1 MAERDELSEIKKLT
15 KSGRLVIGTENSVKK
30 LKADKLEKIWLSS
43 NVPPSLKD
51 DISRYGQMGKVKVV
65 SLGIPN
71 DELGVQCK
79 KQFSV
84 SVVSLLKGEK

>member
-1 MAERDELSEIKKLT
+1 MAERDELSEIKKLI
-15 KSGRLVIGTENSVKK
+15 KSGRLVIGTESTIKK
-30 LKADKLEKIWLSS
+30 LKADKVEKVWLSS
-43 NVPPSLKD
+43 NVPSMLKD
-51 DISRYGQMGKVKVV
+51 DIARYGKMSTVKVV